1 MFEVDRILNSIG
13 AFTGWFFFQRAWDMQ
28 EGHQTK
34 VQMRHP
40 RIFPGIL
47 WLPQSAKELVSTV
60 EYTGYSTSHHST
72 QFTRGGCLSLLHPT
86 CKFKLNHFSSLV
98 FCSNRIES
106 TGLTSQLVLVL
117 FFILVLLEVL
127 LFQCK
132 YKRKMKPVYDI

>member
-72 QFTRGGCLSLLHPT
+72 QFTRGGCLSLLYPT
-86 CKFKLNHFSSLV
+86 CKFKLIIFHYKFSVRFDWLN
-98 FCSNRIES
+98 FS
-106 TGLTSQLVLVL
+106 TSISTL
-117 FFILVLLEVL
+117 FILVLLEVFISMWIWEENAACIL
-127 LFQCK
+127 
-132 YKRKMKPVYDI
+132 

>member
-60 EYTGYSTSHHST
+60 EHTCYSTSHHST
-72 QFTRGGCLSLLHPT
+72 QFTGGGCLSLLYPT

-106 TGLTSQLVLVL
+106 TGLTSQLVL

-132 YKRKMKPVYDI
+132 YKRIMKPVYDI

>member
-60 EYTGYSTSHHST
+60 EHTCYSTSHHST
-72 QFTRGGCLSLLHPT
+72 QFTGGGCLSLLYPT
-86 CKFKLNHFSSLV
+86 CTFFIISFLFD
-98 FCSNRIES
+98 S

-117 FFILVLLEVL
+117 FFYISTLRSIYFNVNMRGNCSLYIIITIL
-127 LFQCK
+127 C
-132 YKRKMKPVYDI
+132 

>member
-34 VQMRHP
+34 IQMRHP

-47 WLPQSAKELVSTV
+47 WLPQSAKKLVSTV

-72 QFTRGGCLSLLHPT
+72 QFTGGGCLSLLYPT

-98 FCSNRIES
+98 FCSNRIDWLNFS
-106 TGLTSQLVLVL
+106 TSISTL
-117 FFILVLLEVL
+117 FYISTL
-127 LFQCK
+127 
-132 YKRKMKPVYDI
+132 RSIIISM